1 MAPLQGFL
9 CVSTVKGSL
18 ATEWLLCL
26 LTATFPRAALLESVE
41 PLDLSSPLKE
51 AAVTLKHWGEM
62 LPVFHSQAELSTCH
76 YARSASLSAL
86 LYSNLSSALPP
97 SQGTCLVRGNLTQD
111 FHLNP
116 GNQIFSPG
124 ALLHCWFL
132 NLLLWSIFSE
142 GGKG

>member
-1 MAPLQGFL
+1 MAPLPLNCHVPPGCTSGVCQ
-9 CVSTVKGSL
+9 TPGSL
-18 ATEWLLCL
+18 LPPKGGCC
-26 LTATFPRAALLESVE
+26 
-41 PLDLSSPLKE
+41 D
-51 AAVTLKHWGEM
+51 LKHWGEM

-97 SQGTCLVRGNLTQD
+97 SQGTRLVRGNLTQD